1 MDGSQDA
8 RAVIDAKSAAQ
19 FMADKLRQLQRAAQT
34 AAQTNAALI
43 NAKLVDPEVGPY
55 TLIWIWIYSGRPRRE

>member
-1 MDGSQDA
+1 MGGVQDS

-19 FMADKLRQLQRAAQT
+19 FMSDKLKELQRAAQT

-43 NAKLVDPEVGPY
+43 NAKLVDPEVG
-55 TLIWIWIYSGRPRRE
+55 LRA